1 VAEKGSQVVM
11 GATAGL
17 HTSGH
22 AHYNELQEV
31 LRLTK
36 PQHFLPVHGE
46 VSFLKA
52 HAQMAR
58 ENQVRSVVYL
68 SEAPR

>member
-1 VAEKGSQVVM
+1 M